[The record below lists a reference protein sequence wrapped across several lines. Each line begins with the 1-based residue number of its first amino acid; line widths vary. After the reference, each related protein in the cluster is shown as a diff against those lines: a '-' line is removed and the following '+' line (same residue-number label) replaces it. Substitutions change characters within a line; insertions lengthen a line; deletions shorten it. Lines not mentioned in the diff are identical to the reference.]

1 MTPRPEP
8 LRDAEGRV
16 EGARHGTYLGYSS
29 DGCRCGECREA
40 KSQDARARRAAKA
53 AVPGPEARDAQL
65 AAWSSGYSR
74 GRRDAMAL
82 VLSAAEVQAPAFA
95 RQLRS
100 LAQQMEVQ
108 R

>member
-1 MTPRPEP
+1 MRTPE
-8 LRDAEGRV
+8 RDAEGRV
-16 EGARHGTYLGYSS
+16 EGARHSSYLGYSV
-29 DGCRCGECREA
+29 DGCRCAECKQA
-40 KSQDARARRAAKA
+40 KAVDARQRRQAKAAKA
-53 AVPGPEARDAQL
+53 VEGTRDAAL
-65 AAWSSGYSR
+65 VGWDAGYAR